1 MEEPGE
7 SREIQPRLVIGLVI
21 LAFGA
26 LLALESLHVLAF
38 NIRWHDYWPVILI
51 VLGLSKILAPRRHGR
66 TAGFILFFIGCWFL
80 ARNLWDYDLDRFFF
94 PAILLAV
101 GAALVLG
108 SLTRRHGPWIGD
120 GTDGSAVLHPFA
132 VLGATRSASS
142 SQAFQGG
149 SATAVLGSC
158 TVDLRDA
165 GIAAG
170 QEALIDAV
178 ACWGGVL
185 ILVPETWAVAIQG
198 APILGGFHD
207 FTRPPAGGSTQRL
220 VVRGVA
226 FMGGVE
232 VRNRSEREDPR

>member
-1 MEEPGE
+1 MEEPRE
-7 SREIQPRLVIGLVI
+7 SVLQPRLVIGLVV

-26 LLALESLHVLAF
+26 LLVLENLNVFAF

-51 VLGLSKILAPRRHGR
+51 VIGLTKILGRRRHGS
-66 TAGFILFFIGCWFL
+66 TGGFVMLFLGCWFL
-80 ARNLWDYDLDRFFF
+80 ARNVLGYDLDRFFF
-94 PAILLAV
+94 PAIVVVV

-108 SLTRRHGPWIGD
+108 SLTRRPGPWSGGAD
-120 GTDGSAVLHPFA
+120 GGSVLHPFA
-132 VLGATRSASS
+132 MLGGTRAATSS
-142 SQAFQGG
+142 PNFQGG

-165 GIAAG
+165 GITPG
-170 QEALIDAV
+170 EEALIDAV

-185 ILVPETWAVAIQG
+185 ILVPETWAVAVKG

-207 FTRPPAGGSTQRL
+207 FTRPPAGGSPQRL

-226 FMGGVE
+226 CMGGVE
-232 VRNRSEREDPR
+232 VRNRPEREEPR